1 MVTTEQ
7 QVINTFWPDDDLKTI
22 EDLINVFTAIDMTRE
37 AAIDTIKDFDIFSN
51 VTDWSI

>member
-22 EDLINVFTAIDMTRE
+22 EDLIYWHN
-37 AAIDTIKDFDIFSN
+37 
-51 VTDWSI
+51 